1 MSSSRPRTFRVVAVW
16 PAPAPESRYEKA
28 DRARVVAL
36 ARKWAAVGATAT
48 VEQDIGGWQ
57 WRHVRT
63 YEPSARAEQVEQP
76 APVVEAPPPA
86 VEHDQGDDELDLYER
101 LMRQAPTSRD
111 NRGRRTCR
119 HVVNRRG
126 IR

>member
-1 MSSSRPRTFRVVAVW
+1 MSRPRMFRVIAVW
-16 PAPAPESRYEKA
+16 PAPAPESQYEKT
-28 DRARVVAL
+28 DRARVIAL
-36 ARKWAAVGATAT
+36 ARKWAKAGATAT
-48 VEQDIGGWQ
+48 VEQDIGSWN

-63 YEPSARAEQVEQP
+63 YRPPTATPQAEPEP
-76 APVVEAPPPA
+76 APAAPPPP
-86 VEHDQGDDELDLYER
+86 VEDVLNDESDMYER

-111 NRGRRTCR
+111 SRGRRPCR

>member
-1 MSSSRPRTFRVVAVW
+1 MSRPRTFRVIAVW
-16 PAPAPESRYEKA
+16 PAPAPESRYEKT

-36 ARKWAAVGATAT
+36 ARKWAAAGATAT
-48 VEQDIGGWQ
+48 VEQDVGSWQ

-63 YEPSARAEQVEQP
+63 YRPPVPAPKVEPKP
-76 APVVEAPPPA
+76 APVAPPAP
-86 VEHDQGDDELDLYER
+86 VEDVLDDDRTDMYER

-111 NRGRRTCR
+111 SRGRRTCR
-119 HVVNRRG
+119 HVVNGRG

>member
-1 MSSSRPRTFRVVAVW
+1 MSRSNRPRTYRVVAVW
-16 PAPAPESRYEKA
+16 PAPAPESQYAKT
-28 DRARVVAL
+28 DRARVVAV
-36 ARKWAAVGATAT
+36 ARKWARDGATAT
-48 VEQDIGGWQ
+48 VEEEEGWQ

-63 YEPSARAEQVEQP
+63 FRPPAPVEPVEQP
-76 APVVEAPPPA
+76 HVDEHQA
-86 VEHDQGDDELDLYER
+86 VEHDQDDDDLDLYER

-111 NRGRRTCR
+111 SRGRRTCR

>member
-1 MSSSRPRTFRVVAVW
+1 MSRPRTFRVVAVW
-16 PAPAPESRYEKA
+16 PAPAPESRYEKT

-36 ARKWAAVGATAT
+36 ARKWAAAGATAT
-48 VEQDIGGWQ
+48 VEQDVGSWQ

-63 YEPSARAEQVEQP
+63 FEPPAPAVEEQR
-76 APVVEAPPPA
+76 PVVEHQA
-86 VEHDQGDDELDLYER
+86 VEHDQDDDDLDMYAR

-111 NRGRRTCR
+111 SRGRRTCR
-119 HVVNRRG
+119 HIVNRRG

>member
-1 MSSSRPRTFRVVAVW
+1 MSRSSRPRTYRVVAVW
-16 PAPAPESRYEKA
+16 PAPAPVSRYEKS

-36 ARKWAAVGATAT
+36 ARKWARAGATAT
-48 VEQDIGGWQ
+48 VEADMGSWQ

-63 YEPSARAEQVEQP
+63 FEPPAPAVEEQRPVAEQP
-76 APVVEAPPPA
+76 AVAA
-86 VEHDQGDDELDLYER
+86 DQAEDDLDMYAR

-111 NRGRRTCR
+111 SRGRRTCR
-119 HVVNRRG
+119 HVVGRRG

>member
-1 MSSSRPRTFRVVAVW
+1 MSRSSRPRTYRVVAVW
-16 PAPAPESRYEKA
+16 PAPAPESRYEKT

-36 ARKWAAVGATAT
+36 ARRWARDGATAT
-48 VEQDIGGWQ
+48 VEEDAGGWQ

-63 YEPSARAEQVEQP
+63 FRPPAPAAPAEQP
-76 APVVEAPPPA
+76 PVVEHQA
-86 VEHDQGDDELDLYER
+86 VEYDRDDDDLDLYER

-111 NRGRRTCR
+111 SRGRRTCR
-119 HVVNRRG
+119 HVVGRRG